1 MVKDKVLNIIKDVT
15 HRVPEKMSFTL
26 DTLDVDS
33 LDLVEIT
40 LQLENQFNIEFTD
53 DECGQLRYWSIDK
66 LIKNIESKIND

>member
-1 MVKDKVLNIIKDVT
+1 MVKDIVLNIIKNT
-15 HRVPEKMSFTL
+15 TCRVPKKMSFTL

-40 LQLENQFNIEFTD
+40 LKLENQFNIEFTD
-53 DECGQLRYWSIDK
+53 DECNQLRYWSINK